1 MIKQDSIETVN
12 KEKYYVAK
20 YLLNGFEAVLL
31 FHGERDLVAQY
42 IASTLGDHVMCREVS
57 DELAKNLFN
66 IGFKVYMV
74 PNSKQFT
81 VE

>member
-1 MIKQDSIETVN
+1 MIKQDSIETVS

-20 YLLNGFEAVLL
+20 YFLNGFESVLL

-42 IASTLGDHVMCREVS
+42 IASALGDQVMCREIS
-57 DELAKNLFN
+57 DELATNLFN

-81 VE
+81 TE

>member
-1 MIKQDSIETVN
+1 MIKQDSIETVSQ
-12 KEKYYVAK
+12 EKYYVAK
-20 YLLNGFEAVLL
+20 YFLNGFEAVLL

-42 IASTLGDHVMCREVS
+42 IASTLGDQVMCKEVS
-57 DELAKNLFN
+57 DELATNLFN

-81 VE
+81 TE

>member
-20 YLLNGFEAVLL
+20 YFLNGFEAVLL

-42 IASTLGDHVMCREVS
+42 IASTLGDNVMCREVS

>member
-1 MIKQDSIETVN
+1 MIKQDSIETVSQ
-12 KEKYYVAK
+12 EKYYVAK
-20 YLLNGFEAVLL
+20 YFLNGFEAVLL
-31 FHGERDLVAQY
+31 FHGERDLVSQY
-42 IASTLGDHVMCREVS
+42 IASTLGDRVMCREIS
-57 DELAKNLFN
+57 DELATNLFN